1 MEKISKNEII
11 VNIEKDKIYYNSY
24 EVIKVVYKASKGEIL
39 LATDSKNDYLIYK
52 IEINFKKDKELI
64 SQEIKNLNLI
74 NSKYTIKIKDYF
86 EKNINKKDYYFIVI
100 DYYKNGNLNELLKKS
115 HLLTSRMIWRIFIQ
129 LIFGIQSFHKN
140 DIIIKK
146 LYPDNIYF
154 DDNMNIKIVGY
165 GMYLDFSKI
174 ENSNSNSIDLLSPE
188 VLNGQDFSKKSDI
201 WSLGCILYEMYF
213 KEKPF
218 KLINNNF
225 DFNYKITDNCEP
237 DIKYIISNLLC
248 NENKRF
254 LIMDIINDK
263 VFKKKLLEV
272 NLFDEIVENNVKS
285 N

>member
-1 MEKISKNEII
+1 MENNPKNEII
-11 VNIEKDKIYYNSY
+11 INDAKEKIYYNSY
-24 EVIKVVYKASKGEIL
+24 EVIKIIDKTDKGEIL
-39 LATDSKNDYLIYK
+39 LVTNNKTDYLLYK
-52 IEINFKKDKELI
+52 IEINSKKDKELI
-64 SQEIKNLNLI
+64 CEEITKLNLI
-74 NSKYTIKIKDYF
+74 YSKYLIKIKDYF
-86 EKNINKKDYYFIVI
+86 EKNIKQKDYYFIVI
-100 DYYKNGNLNELLKKS
+100 DYYKKGNLNKLLNQS
-115 HLLTSRMIWRIFIQ
+115 HLLTSRMIWRIIIQ
-129 LIFGIQSFHKN
+129 LILGIDSFHKN

-174 ENSNSNSIDLLSPE
+174 ENSNSIDLLSPE

-237 DIKYIISNLLC
+237 DIKYILSNLLC

-254 LIMDIINDK
+254 LITDIINDK

>member
-1 MEKISKNEII
+1 MNKISKNEII
-11 VNIEKDKIYYNSY
+11 VNKEKDKIYYNSY
-24 EVIKVVYKASKGEIL
+24 EVIKVLDKASKGEIL
-39 LATDSKNDYLIYK
+39 LVTDSKNDYLIYK

-100 DYYKNGNLNELLKKS
+100 DYYKNGSLNELLKQS

-154 DDNMNIKIVGY
+154 DDNMNIKFVGY
-165 GMYLDFSKI
+165 GMYLDYSKI
-174 ENSNSNSIDLLSPE
+174 ENSNSIDLLSPE

-237 DIKYIISNLLC
+237 DIKYILSNLLC

-254 LIMDIINDK
+254 LITDIINDK

>member
-1 MEKISKNEII
+1 MQKISKNEII
-11 VNIEKDKIYYNSY
+11 VNKEKDKIYYNSY
-24 EVIKVVYKASKGEIL
+24 EVIKVLYKASKGEIL

-64 SQEIKNLNLI
+64 CQEIKNLNLI

-140 DIIIKK
+140 EIIIKK

-154 DDNMNIKIVGY
+154 DDSMNIKIVGY

-174 ENSNSNSIDLLSPE
+174 ENSNSNSTDLLSPE

-254 LIMDIINDK
+254 LITDIINDK

>member
-11 VNIEKDKIYYNSY
+11 VNKEKDKIYYNSY

-129 LIFGIQSFHKN
+129 LIFWIQSFHKN

-174 ENSNSNSIDLLSPE
+174 ENSNSIDLLSPE

-254 LIMDIINDK
+254 LIKDIINDK